1 MSLLFDTPGPRARA
15 RHRMYA
21 VALLLLLAVLGF
33 VVARRLYDEEVLT
46 LTVFNDT
53 FQNDNVSYLLE
64 GLVATLKA
72 AGAAIVCSLV
82 FGTVLAV
89 GRLSDHRL
97 LRWPA
102 TVVIEFFRAV
112 PLVLQIILI
121 YSAFQDALG
130 VFGSLVAGLTLYN
143 GSVLA
148 EVFRAGVVA
157 VPRGQSEAAYSVGMR
172 KTQVMALVLLPQAV
186 KFMLPA
192 IISQCVIVLK
202 DTSLGYVIVY
212 VELVRTSRQVALAVQ
227 DATILTYV
235 TAALVFIA
243 INYSLSKLA
252 EYLERRLAR
261 SGQQPLNGGGMES
274 GVVGV
279 PA

>member
-46 LTVFNDT
+46 PTVFNDT

-121 YSAFQDALG
+121 YSAFQDTLG

-172 KTQVMALVLLPQAV
+172 KTQVMASVLLPQAV

>member
-1 MSLLFDTPGPRARA
+1 MSLLFDTPGPRART

-89 GRLSDHRL
+89 GRLSDHHL